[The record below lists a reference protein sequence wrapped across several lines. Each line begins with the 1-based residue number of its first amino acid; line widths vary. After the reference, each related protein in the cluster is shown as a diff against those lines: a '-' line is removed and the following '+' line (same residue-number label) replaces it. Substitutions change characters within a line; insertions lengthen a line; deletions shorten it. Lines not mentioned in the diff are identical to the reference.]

1 MHGLEPEWTYW
12 PMFWCRSSIN
22 CQPCFSPKVCSQAL
36 TSKKPVPDE
45 AGRLHILRIQTKDM
59 PLTGDVDLADLA
71 KHSQGYTGA
80 DLGDVVR
87 RAGLL
92 ALRGDIASPA
102 VGRTQFEQALR
113 ESRPSVTPEMEQEY
127 EQLRR
132 SLKQQGPL
140 VQRPRIGFQLD

>member
-1 MHGLEPEWTYW
+1 MTVTGETVAAFLGQGDDT
-12 PMFWCRSSIN
+12 
-22 CQPCFSPKVCSQAL
+22 AL
-36 TSKKPVPDE
+36 VALAGQSVPIVAAMARAYTRD
-45 AGRLHILRIQTKDM
+45 
-59 PLTGDVDLADLA
+59 
-71 KHSQGYTGA
+71 QGFTGA

-102 VGRTQFEQALR
+102 VGRSQFEQALR